1 MLSSLILG
9 LLPVVYGTIHN
20 TTYDEYPDCAITCL
34 SYNGT
39 EYPNNF
45 ANNCDYASG
54 ECCTSPYK
62 AIITATWECVWSHC
76 GQEES
81 LEAFEIFADFCEE
94 MNHPLRKDDI
104 PTGYESVIDVTDD
117 EEGEDKDKDDDD
129 NFAGTGLSKA
139 QIIGIAVGAG
149 VTATVTAIGLVLKC
163 CFEEL
168 WNRCL
173 GRGRY

>member
-1 MLSSLILG
+1 MLFPLVLG
-9 LLPVVYGTIHN
+9 LLRVVHGVVHN
-20 TTYDEYPDCAITCL
+20 ATYDEYPNYAITCL

-39 EYPNNF
+39 EFPNNF

-62 AIITATWECVWSHC
+62 AIIAATWEY
-76 GQEES
+76 G
-81 LEAFEIFADFCEE
+81 AD
-94 MNHPLRKDDI
+94 D
-104 PTGYESVIDVTDD
+104 
-117 EEGEDKDKDDDD
+117 EGEDKDKDDDD
-129 NFAGTGLSKA
+129 NFAGTGLSNA

-168 WNRCL
+168 WNSCL
-173 GRGRY
+173 GRSR